1 MILFFIYN
9 YLIRILLNN
18 NNNNAMS
25 SNSPI
30 ISNFNVITDDILNT
44 NINQLNNGIWYIIDK
59 YKKNFGFLNNYYK
72 EEYSIYNLYFAL
84 NIFL

>member
-1 MILFFIYN
+1 
-9 YLIRILLNN
+9 
-18 NNNNAMS
+18 MS

-59 YKKNFGFLNNYYK
+59 YKKNYGFLNNYYK
-72 EEYSIYNLYFAL
+72 EEYSIYNLYFAPKTFSQRDVVYEL
-84 NIFL
+84 PQKKILKF